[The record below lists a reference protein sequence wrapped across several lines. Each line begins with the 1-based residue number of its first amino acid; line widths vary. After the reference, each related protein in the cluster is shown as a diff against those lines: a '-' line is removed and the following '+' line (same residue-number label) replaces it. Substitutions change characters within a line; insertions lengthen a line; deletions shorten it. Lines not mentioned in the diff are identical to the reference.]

1 MKQHLALNFLMS
13 KAWAL
18 DQAMLE
24 VMGGLAAR
32 DLADLDLSTLPGLAD
47 HLGPV
52 ALEGKGGRAVS
63 PGMEIRDGGVAL
75 VHVNGVISRYATM
88 FHAICGGT
96 STQMLAKDF
105 NAAMDNP
112 AVRSVVL
119 YINSPGGE
127 ADGIHE
133 LAEMIYQARGR
144 KPIVAYI
151 GGAGCSAA
159 FWVATAADEVVIDA
173 TARLGSIGTVMT
185 FRTRKKSDTDQ
196 TEVLEIVSSQSPN
209 KRLDPASE
217 EGRKA
222 YQSELDNLAD
232 IFIDRVA
239 RNMGV
244 SRETVLNDFGKGGV
258 LIGQRAVDV
267 GMAHRLGSLEGVI
280 SELKQGKRNTMS
292 KENKTGAAGESGQVL
307 VLGLPGVSAGAMAA
321 DVIAA
326 ITAERPDVIEAIKAE
341 QVPALALDH
350 AEEIAKA
357 CADAGIPA
365 LSASLLTGGLTKASA
380 DERITQAKALK
391 DTLSAAGLSA
401 SFDSLLACINDPIK
415 MVGQAIHEVQ
425 ASADESGT
433 GSRVI
438 RESAE
443 QKGPELNAKDIYKNR
458 R

>member
-1 MKQHLALNFLMS
+1 MKQHLALKFLMS

-18 DQAMLE
+18 DQSILT

-32 DLADLDLSTLPGLAD
+32 DITELDLSMLPGLAD

-52 ALEGKGGRAVS
+52 ALEGKDGRAVS
-63 PGMEIRDGGVAL
+63 PSMELREGGVAL

-119 YINSPGGE
+119 YIDSPGGE

-144 KPIVAYI
+144 KPIIAYV
-151 GGAGCSAA
+151 GGSGCSAA

-173 TARLGSIGTVMT
+173 TARIGSIGTVASFT
-185 FRTRKKSDTDQ
+185 TRKKSADDK
-196 TEVLEIVSSQSPN
+196 TEVIEIVSSQSPD

-222 YQSELDNLAD
+222 YQSHMDNLAD

-239 RNMGV
+239 RNMNV
-244 SRETVLNDFGKGGV
+244 SRETVMNDFGKGGV

-292 KENKTGAAGESGQVL
+292 KENKTGAAGESGKVL
-307 VLGLPGVSAGAMAA
+307 ALGLPGVGAGAMAA

-341 QVPALALDH
+341 QVPAMALDH
-350 AEEIAKA
+350 AAEIAKA

-415 MVGQAIHEVQ
+415 MVGQAIHEAQ
-425 ASADESGT
+425 ASADEGGT

-438 RESAE
+438 REGAE
-443 QKGPELNAKDIYKNR
+443 QNGPELNAKDIYKNR